1 MIELI
6 YCEDFSKTRFYEIKL
21 CYNLQIMSLKNWFLV
36 HIPIPEYMSMSH
48 VGVDISPISI
58 HVVELI
64 KKDGHLKL
72 GKFGTHQLPTVVD
85 RSQPLIQN
93 EGLIA
98 TLKEIKKTHN
108 LDFVE
113 VAIPEELAYLF
124 TTLLP
129 YGDEETIRNH
139 IELHLEEN
147 VPLALSD
154 AVFDYHMIEDQSAD
168 VVIPEKP
175 EDKSDKKDDSPANAA
190 IDVNELQVSSRPR
203 SFLAS
208 VSVVSRTIIDSYIE
222 AFELAGM
229 TPVSFLIE
237 NQALSKSIIKKG
249 DGAPRLIVHVGEKK
263 SVISVISNGSVQFTS
278 TVPIGSED
286 FTLAIMKEYDV
297 SREEAIR
304 MKTERGFQDKSKAD
318 GGASLFMS
326 LINTASALKDEIDRI
341 VLYWQSYIDKRPNS
355 QGKKSGKLASVVLS
369 GRDALING
377 FKEYLAATVRL
388 PVNIANVWS
397 NVYDIDKKI
406 PEIEYIDSLDYASS
420 IGLALPKLDDID

>member
-1 MIELI
+1 
-6 YCEDFSKTRFYEIKL
+6 
-21 CYNLQIMSLKNWFLV
+21 MSLKNWFLI
-36 HIPIPEYMSMSH
+36 HIPPPEYMSMSH
-48 VGVDISPISI
+48 VGVDISPVSI
-58 HVVELI
+58 HVVELL
-64 KKDGHLKL
+64 KKEGHLQL
-72 GKFGTHQLPTVVD
+72 GQYGVHQLPTFVD

-98 TLKEIKKTHN
+98 KLKEIKKIYN

-124 TTLLP
+124 TTSLP

-147 VPLALSD
+147 VPVSLAD
-154 AVFDYHMIEDQSAD
+154 AVFDYHMIAEEVTDSSEPETSTTNTVPGRKEDSG
-168 VVIPEKP
+168 VVET
-175 EDKSDKKDDSPANAA
+175 S
-190 IDVNELQVSSRPR
+190 VLQQVTKLH

-208 VSVVSRTIIDSYIE
+208 VSVVPRSIIDSYIE

-249 DGAPRLIVHVGEKK
+249 DDAPRLMVHVGEKK
-263 SVISVISNGSVQFTS
+263 SVLSVISNGSVQFTS

-286 FTLAIMKEYDV
+286 FTQAIMKEYDV
-297 SREEAIR
+297 TREEAIR
-304 MKTERGFQDKSKAD
+304 MKTERGFQKGDNQGSI
-318 GGASLFMS
+318 FMS
-326 LINTASALKDEIDRI
+326 LINTASALKDEVDRI
-341 VLYWQSYIDKRPNS
+341 IMYWQSYIDKRPT
-355 QGKKSGKLASVVLS
+355 KKSSKLSSIVLS

-377 FKEYLAATVRL
+377 FKEYLSATVRL

-406 PEIEYIDSLDYASS
+406 PEIEYIDSLDYASA
-420 IGLALPKLDDID
+420 IGLALPKLDDIN

>member
-1 MIELI
+1 
-6 YCEDFSKTRFYEIKL
+6 
-21 CYNLQIMSLKNWFLV
+21 
-36 HIPIPEYMSMSH
+36 MSH
-48 VGVDISPISI
+48 VGVDISPVSI
-58 HVVELI
+58 RVIELN
-64 KKDGHLKL
+64 KKDGHIKL
-72 GKFGTHQLPTVVD
+72 GKYGAHQLPSVVD
-85 RSQPLIQN
+85 RSQPLVQN

-98 TLKEIKKTHN
+98 TLKEIKKTYD

-154 AVFDYHMIEDQSAD
+154 AVFDYHMIEAQSAEAVD
-168 VVIPEKP
+168 PGVAERPDAD
-175 EDKSDKKDDSPANAA
+175 DKDASGSPKAV
-190 IDVNELQVSSRPR
+190 DVNELRVSSKPR

-208 VSVVSRTIIDSYIE
+208 VSVVSRSIIDSYIE

-237 NQALSKSIIKKG
+237 NQALSKSIVKKG
-249 DGAPRLIVHVGEKK
+249 DDAPRLIVHVGEKK

-286 FTLAIMKEYDV
+286 FTLAIMKEYNV

-304 MKTERGFQDKSKAD
+304 MKTERGLQEGNGSI
-318 GGASLFMS
+318 FMS
-326 LINTASALKDEIDRI
+326 LINTASALKDEIERI
-341 VLYWQSYIDKRPNS
+341 VLYWQSFVDKRPNS
-355 QGKKSGKLASVVLS
+355 QNKKSSKLASVVLS

-406 PEIEYIDSLDYASS
+406 PEIEYIDSLDYAAA

>member
-1 MIELI
+1 
-6 YCEDFSKTRFYEIKL
+6 
-21 CYNLQIMSLKNWFLV
+21 MSLKNWFLV

-48 VGVDISPISI
+48 VGVDISPVSI
-58 HVVELI
+58 RVVELT

-72 GKFGTHQLPTVVD
+72 GKFGTHPLPAAVD

-98 TLKEIKKTHN
+98 TLREIKKEYD

-147 VPLALSD
+147 VPLSLAD
-154 AVFDYHMIEDQSAD
+154 AVFDYHMIEDQSDA
-168 VVIPEKP
+168 VVQ
-175 EDKSDKKDDSPANAA
+175 DKKENADGKPGKDGDAAPASV
-190 IDVNELQVSSRPR
+190 DVNELQVSSRPH

-237 NQALSKSIIKKG
+237 NQALSKAIIKKG
-249 DGAPRLIVHVGEKK
+249 DDAPRLIVHVGEKK

-286 FTLAIMKEYDV
+286 FTLAIMKEYNV
-297 SREEAIR
+297 SREDAIR
-304 MKTERGFQDKSKAD
+304 MKTERGFQDKSKADGQMD

-341 VLYWQSYIDKRPNS
+341 ILYWQSYIDKRPN
-355 QGKKSGKLASVVLS
+355 KKGGKLASVVLS

-406 PEIEYIDSLDYASS
+406 PEIEYIDSLDFASA